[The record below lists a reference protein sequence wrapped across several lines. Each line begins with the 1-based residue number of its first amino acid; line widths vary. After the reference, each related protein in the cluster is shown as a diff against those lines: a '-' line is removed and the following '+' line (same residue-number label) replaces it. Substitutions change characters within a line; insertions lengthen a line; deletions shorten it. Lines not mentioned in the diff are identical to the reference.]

1 MTNGRPVKK
10 MACGAVSLRR
20 YCPDQV
26 LGVAVQPLSCP
37 RPLSLSSR
45 LRVCP
50 GTPFGPAPSITSQ
63 TIFTL
68 HGANDGRLGPKAPAC
83 TGQTSWLRRK
93 LRQRS
98 GPVPG
103 ARYGVP
109 GAVRSCSRARLDGS
123 DLQEHPAPAALS
135 ACVLSSH
142 REDQRKRDTLASV
155 KNLAAAQRTV
165 VQSPA
170 SNTKTAKVRAAEKIN
185 GGMSKPPAARS
196 PAASAEAASPG
207 GVSSYAGTRRWR
219 RWNRHAS

>member
-1 MTNGRPVKK
+1 MADRSKNG
-10 MACGAVSLRR
+10 LRGGLPSPALPGSGPGGR
-20 YCPDQV
+20 RSASELSP
-26 LGVAVQPLSCP
+26 ASQPFLP
-37 RPLSLSSR
+37 A
-45 LRVCP
+45 P
-50 GTPFGPAPSITSQ
+50 GLPGPPFGPAPSITSQ

-93 LRQRS
+93 LRRRS
-98 GPVPG
+98 GPVPS

-109 GAVRSCSRARLDGS
+109 GTVRSCYRARLDGS

-142 REDQRKRDTLASV
+142 REDQRNRDTLASV

-170 SNTKTAKVRAAEKIN
+170 SNTKTARVRAAEKIN
-185 GGMSKPPAARS
+185 GGMPKPSAAHS

-207 GVSSYAGTRRWR
+207 GVSSCGGTRRWR
-219 RWNRHAS
+219 RWNRRAW